1 VDQLSL
7 DDALGAASPVDLC
20 GCQPTSSPDVLIA
33 TMHDAGLRPAAIA
46 HRLNAAGVATGSGR
60 GRWHPE
66 TVQRRQHRDAWA
78 LYMRQYR
85 ARIRG

>member
-1 VDQLSL
+1 
-7 DDALGAASPVDLC
+7 
-20 GCQPTSSPDVLIA
+20 
-33 TMHDAGLRPAAIA
+33 MHDAGLRPAAIA